1 MVNGPE
7 DVVPEWEAV
16 DWRLHEDNVR
26 RLRQRIFKA
35 ERERDLAAVRNQQT
49 LRRPRGLLELLA
61 VKAARAV
68 LPSFIHPRAVRQHHD
83 HLRGDRRSN
92 SPVLPDGAWER
103 TRWWE
108 QPRQRTGRV
117 GTVRRLGSGKQ

>member
-35 ERERDLAAVRNQQT
+35 EQEQEQDLAAVRNQQT

-68 LPSFIHPRAVRQHHD
+68 L
-83 HLRGDRRSN
+83 RGDRRSN
-92 SPVLPDGAWER
+92 PPVLPD
-103 TRWWE
+103 
-108 QPRQRTGRV
+108 
-117 GTVRRLGSGKQ
+117 

>member
-7 DVVPEWEAV
+7 DVVPEWDAV
-16 DWRLHEDNVR
+16 DWRFHEDNVR

-35 ERERDLAAVRNQQT
+35 EQQQDLAAVKNLQT
-49 LRRPRGLLELLA
+49 LRRLRGLLELLA

-68 LPSFIHPRAVRQHHD
+68 L
-83 HLRGDRRSN
+83 RGDRRSN
-92 SPVLPDGAWER
+92 PPVLPDGTWER
-103 TRWWE
+103 TRRWE

>member
-1 MVNGPE
+1 MPLI
-7 DVVPEWEAV
+7 
-16 DWRLHEDNVR
+16 WRSHEDNVR

-35 ERERDLAAVRNQQT
+35 EQQQDLAAVKNLQT
-49 LRRPRGLLELLA
+49 LRRLRGLLELLA

-68 LPSFIHPRAVRQHHD
+68 L
-83 HLRGDRRSN
+83 RGDRRSN
-92 SPVLPDGAWER
+92 PPVLPDRTWER

-117 GTVRRLGSGKQ
+117 GTVRRSGSGKH

>member
-68 LPSFIHPRAVRQHHD
+68 LRGAPPTNPTALPAPDPSGQRLTHLQHAVEGYD
-83 HLRGDRRSN
+83 VFARS
-92 SPVLPDGAWER
+92 LPIA
-103 TRWWE
+103 
-108 QPRQRTGRV
+108 P
-117 GTVRRLGSGKQ
+117 

>member
-7 DVVPEWEAV
+7 DVTYEWEAV

-35 ERERDLAAVRNQQT
+35 AQETSL
-49 LRRPRGLLELLA
+49 LSRPCGLLELLA

-68 LPSFIHPRAVRQHHD
+68 L
-83 HLRGDRRSN
+83 RGDRRSN
-92 SPVLPDGAWER
+92 PPVLPD
-103 TRWWE
+103 
-108 QPRQRTGRV
+108 
-117 GTVRRLGSGKQ
+117 

>member
-7 DVVPEWEAV
+7 DVVPEWDAV
-16 DWRLHEDNVR
+16 DWRFHEDNVR

-35 ERERDLAAVRNQQT
+35 EQEQDLAAVRNLKEPSAST

-68 LPSFIHPRAVRQHHD
+68 LRV
-83 HLRGDRRSN
+83 DRRRN
-92 SPVLPDGAWER
+92 PPVLPD
-103 TRWWE
+103 
-108 QPRQRTGRV
+108 
-117 GTVRRLGSGKQ
+117 

>member
-7 DVVPEWEAV
+7 DVMHEWDAV
-16 DWRLHEDNVR
+16 DWRFHEDNVR

-35 ERERDLAAVRNQQT
+35 EQEQDLAAVRNLQT

-68 LPSFIHPRAVRQHHD
+68 L
-83 HLRGDRRSN
+83 RGDRRSN
-92 SPVLPDGAWER
+92 PPVLPDGAWER
-103 TRWWE
+103 TRWWVSSLVE
-108 QPRQRTGRV
+108 CPA
-117 GTVRRLGSGKQ
+117 

>member
-7 DVVPEWEAV
+7 DVVPEWDAV
-16 DWRLHEDNVR
+16 DWRSHEDNVR

-35 ERERDLAAVRNQQT
+35 EQEQDLAAVRNLKEPSAST
-49 LRRPRGLLELLA
+49 LRRPCGLLELLA

-68 LPSFIHPRAVRQHHD
+68 L
-83 HLRGDRRSN
+83 RGDRRSN
-92 SPVLPDGAWER
+92 PPVLPDRTWER

-108 QPRQRTGRV
+108 QP
-117 GTVRRLGSGKQ
+117 